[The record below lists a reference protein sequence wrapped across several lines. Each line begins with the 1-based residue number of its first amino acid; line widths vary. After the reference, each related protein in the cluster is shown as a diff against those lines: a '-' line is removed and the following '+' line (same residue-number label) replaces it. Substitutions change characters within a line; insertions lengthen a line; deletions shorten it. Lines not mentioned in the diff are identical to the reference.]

1 MNPLLGL
8 TEARQKGSMNLRAPN
23 MFGAHQ
29 LEVGGFHY
37 DGQLN
42 GCCFRRTG
50 MLSLLQGYRW
60 GPHYLAP

>member
-1 MNPLLGL
+1 MNLLLGL
-8 TEARQKGSMNLRAPN
+8 TEVRQKGSMNLRAPN

-29 LEVGGFHY
+29 LELVGFHY

-50 MLSLLQGYRW
+50 MLSLQGYLW
-60 GPHYLAP
+60 GLHYLVP